1 MAKKALLMILDGW
14 GIGNQG
20 KGDVIFN
27 TPTPYLD
34 YLNENYPHSQLLA
47 CGENVGLP
55 DGQMG
60 NSEVGHLNIGAGRIV
75 YQDLVK
81 INRACKDGSILKNPE
96 IVSAYEYAKLN
107 GKSVHLMG
115 LTSDGGVH
123 SSLYHLF
130 L

>member
-14 GIGNQG
+14 GIGKHG
-20 KGDVIFN
+20 KGDVIYN

-34 YLNENYPHSQLLA
+34 LLTATSAHSQLQA
-47 CGENVGLP
+47 SGEDVGLP

-81 INRACKDGSILKNPE
+81 INRACKDGSILKKCLPLHPMM
-96 IVSAYEYAKLN
+96 SHKN
-107 GKSVHLMG
+107 GWWFVIGCSLMQIIAE
-115 LTSDGGVH
+115 
-123 SSLYHLF
+123 
-130 L
+130 

>member
-14 GIGNQG
+14 GIGKHG

-34 YLNENYPHSQLLA
+34 LLTATSAHSQLA
-47 CGENVGLP
+47 ASGEYVGLP

-81 INRACKDGSILKNPE
+81 INRACKVTNNFCIIRQNPDF
-96 IVSAYEYAKLN
+96 IVHRRADCSSY
-107 GKSVHLMG
+107 
-115 LTSDGGVH
+115 GGRE
-123 SSLYHLF
+123 
-130 L
+130 